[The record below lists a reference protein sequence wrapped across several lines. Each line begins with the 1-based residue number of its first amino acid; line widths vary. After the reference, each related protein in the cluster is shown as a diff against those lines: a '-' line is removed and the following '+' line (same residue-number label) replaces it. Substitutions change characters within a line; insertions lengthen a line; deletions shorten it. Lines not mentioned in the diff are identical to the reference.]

1 MRKTNNRTLLIVG
14 VATVAILGAGG
25 AWLATQGPDKA
36 EQAEA
41 GHADGEAGHT
51 EGDAGH
57 KEGEEGH
64 AEEGEAK
71 EGFVAL
77 TDAKVQAA
85 GIQLATVS
93 SGGGAETRL
102 SGRVEPMVDARAAVA
117 AVVSGRVERLLV
129 VPGQGVRAGQPLVS
143 LVSGEAASYR
153 AEIDSAAASSEAAR
167 QAYERDRRLF
177 EAGVVSR
184 QQMESSRAQALS
196 VEASA
201 RAARARS
208 AAAGSPNAQGRLT
221 VNSPIAGTVTNVLV
235 GPGGYV
241 ASGGVVAEVTNPGRV
256 ELVFHAPPQL
266 AAGVRV
272 GSRLRV
278 GTPDGEIDAV
288 VTGVSPDAGAAD
300 SGATVIRARASSGA
314 LPPAGSPVTGSV
326 TVGETA
332 GGMTVPSEAIQT
344 VEGKSVV
351 FVRVKDGFQ
360 AMPVLTGRQSSGRT
374 EILNGLSGAE
384 QVAARNAF
392 LLKAE
397 LAKGEAEHGH

>member
-1 MRKTNNRTLLIVG
+1 M
-14 VATVAILGAGG
+14 AILGAGG

-300 SGATVIRARASSGA
+300 SGATVIRARA
-314 LPPAGSPVTGSV
+314 PPAAPCRPPALRSPGRLR
-326 TVGETA
+326 
-332 GGMTVPSEAIQT
+332 SE
-344 VEGKSVV
+344 
-351 FVRVKDGFQ
+351 R
-360 AMPVLTGRQSSGRT
+360 PP
-374 EILNGLSGAE
+374 GA
-384 QVAARNAF
+384 
-392 LLKAE
+392 
-397 LAKGEAEHGH
+397 